1 MTAGSVAAGDPDR
14 FAVTEKQDLVLLPG
28 LLCHARLWA
37 PQVEALCDIARPQ
50 VVDLTRDDSIAAMA
64 ERVLSEAP
72 QRFALA
78 GLSMG
83 GYVALETMRRAPQR
97 VTRLALIDTRA
108 TRDTAEE
115 TQRRRD
121 LLALSERGQ
130 FRGVTKQLL
139 PRLIHTD
146 RLDDAALTGTVYAMA
161 EAVGKA
167 GFLRQQT
174 AIMGRPDLRP
184 VLPGVRVPS
193 LVVVGRQDILT
204 PPAMAMEIAAGIP
217 NARLEVLEDC
227 GHLATLERPAETDA
241 ALRRW
246 LAQAP

>member
-1 MTAGSVAAGDPDR
+1 MTER
-14 FAVTEKQDLVLLPG
+14 QDLVLLPG
-28 LLCHARLWA
+28 LLCDARLWA
-37 PQVEALCDIARPQ
+37 PQIEALSDIARPL
-50 VVDLTRDDSIAAMA
+50 VVDLTRDDSIAAMT

-72 QRFALA
+72 ARFALA

-83 GYVALETMRRAPQR
+83 GYVALETLRRAPER
-97 VTRLALIDTRA
+97 ITHIALIDTRA
-108 TRDTAEE
+108 TQDTPEE

-130 FRGVTKQLL
+130 FRGVTRQLL

-146 RLDDAALTGTVYAMA
+146 RLEDADVTGTVYAMA
-161 EAVGKA
+161 EAVGKV

-204 PPAMAMEIAAGIP
+204 PPAMALEIAAGIP
-217 NARLEVLEDC
+217 DARLQVIEDC
-227 GHLATLERPAETDA
+227 GHLATLERPVETNA

-246 LAQAP
+246 LTQAP